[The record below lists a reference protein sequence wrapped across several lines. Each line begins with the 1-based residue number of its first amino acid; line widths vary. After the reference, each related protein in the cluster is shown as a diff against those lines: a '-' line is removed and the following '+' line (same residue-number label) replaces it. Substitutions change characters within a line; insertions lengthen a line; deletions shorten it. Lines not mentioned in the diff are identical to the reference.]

1 MPIPGLT
8 RRASLLLPFLL
19 AACGGEEEPQS
30 YPALRYSYLPPIRLN
45 VATVEIQQRFIPSG
59 VSPDVTQIAPVRP
72 GDALRAMAEDR
83 LQAFGTSG
91 RAVFSILDA
100 SLVRHRDVIDGALAV
115 RLDIYDA
122 DNARVGYAEARVTR
136 QHSGDPDPIRKTL
149 YEMVKAMMDSMN
161 VEFEYQV
168 RRVLRSWVT
177 TGTAAETPVEQT
189 PLGAP
194 GSTAAPATPPAT
206 MSPPTMSP
214 PTMSPPGT
222 IGPPAIQTVPPTYAA
237 PSYAPPATL
246 TPPGSSL
253 APRP

>member
-1 MPIPGLT
+1 MPTPGLT
-8 RRASLLLPFLL
+8 RRASFLLPLFL

-30 YPALRYSYLPPIRLN
+30 FPALRYSYLPPIRLN
-45 VATVEIQQRFIPSG
+45 VGTVEIQQRFIPAG
-59 VSPDVTQIAPVRP
+59 VPPDITQMAPVRP
-72 GDALRAMAEDR
+72 ADALRAMAEDR

-100 SLVRHRDVIDGALAV
+100 SLVRHGDVIDGSMAV
-115 RLDIYDA
+115 RLDIFGP
-122 DNARVGYAEARVTR
+122 DNASAGFAEARVTR

-168 RRVLRSWVT
+168 RRVLRSWLT
-177 TGTAAETPVEQT
+177 TGTAAATPVEQA

-194 GSTAAPATPPAT
+194 GSAGPSTTAPSPMVAPAAP
-206 MSPPTMSP
+206 
-214 PTMSPPGT
+214 G
-222 IGPPAIQTVPPTYAA
+222 
-237 PSYAPPATL
+237 YAPPPASAS
-246 TPPGSSL
+246 PGSSL